1 MNTTQN
7 TQRIIAAAIITIT
20 TGLALASCAQGS
32 VPNEP
37 VRQLTSA
44 EVAELRS
51 GLDDL
56 AESRAQMSRELAEQ
70 RAAARAVQAHGMLEL
85 AESRAEL
92 SRDLAE
98 QRATAHAEQA
108 AGMLDLAE
116 SRAELSRDLA
126 EQRALADPNAF
137 ECSSDESHPRLGQ

>member
-7 TQRIIAAAIITIT
+7 TQRIIATAIITIT
-20 TGLALASCAQGS
+20 AGLALASCAQQS
-32 VPNEP
+32 VPDPSVE
-37 VRQLTSA
+37 QLTSA
-44 EVAELRS
+44 QVAELRS

-56 AESRAQMSRELAEQ
+56 AESRARM
-70 RAAARAVQAHGMLEL
+70 
-85 AESRAEL
+85 

-98 QRATAHAEQA
+98 QRATARAEQA
-108 AGMLDLAE
+108 QGMLDLAE

-126 EQRALADPNAF
+126 EQRAVTDSNAF